1 MNDVCIP
8 RKGISSDMEYLNAV
22 LNAVLQGII
31 QGVTEFLP
39 VSSSGHLAIYQ
50 HLFGDS
56 ATSGLLFSV
65 LLHVGTLFAVCLVYR
80 KAIGALILEACRMI
94 GDLFTGRLKGKKL
107 NDERKTILMMILSS
121 ALLLIVVVPIFGGDS
136 LKDLFEYT
144 TDAENH
150 RELFWVVGVML
161 LITAV
166 LMFLAWRITSSD
178 RPTHKCATVKDALL
192 IGATQAAA
200 VFPGLSR
207 SGSTTAVA
215 LACGMNKK
223 AATQYSFILSI
234 PAVLAAT
241 LWEFKDAVTTPGAV
255 EQVNWLAAAIGI
267 VVSALVGIA
276 AIKTFLWL
284 IKKNRYVIFSIYCA
298 AVGLFVIIWSVV
310 ENLSK

>member
-1 MNDVCIP
+1 
-8 RKGISSDMEYLNAV
+8 MEY

-39 VSSSGHLAIYQ
+39 ISSSGHLAIYQ

-80 KAIGALILEACRMI
+80 KTIGTLILEACRMI

-107 NDERKTILMMILSS
+107 NDERRTILMMILSS
-121 ALLLIVVVPIFGGDS
+121 AKLLIVVAPDFGGDS

-144 TDAENH
+144 TEDPG
-150 RELFWVVGVML
+150 LFWVTGVML
-161 LITAV
+161 LVTAA

-215 LACGMNKK
+215 LACGMNKT

-241 LWEFKDAVTTPGAV
+241 LWELKDAVATPGAV
-255 EQVNWLAAAIGI
+255 AEINWGAALVGI

-284 IKKNRYVIFSIYCA
+284 IKKNRYVIFSYYCA
-298 AVGLFVIIWSVV
+298 AVGLFVIIWSIM
-310 ENLSK
+310 EHTK